1 MARTG
6 SLFSSLRHR
15 DYRLLLGAFT
25 LSDIGNW
32 AYNLALAVWI
42 YEATGSVGWVA
53 ASTVCRF
60 VPALLLS
67 PYAGVVADRFEKVR
81 LMVSLDL
88 ALAGLMSVMAV
99 LMMVDAHPVTVVA
112 VATFSSVVATAY
124 APAAAAMTPVVV
136 SEDDL
141 ASANSLRNTVDN
153 VTVVAGPGLG
163 AVFLAFGSPAF
174 ATWIDAGTF
183 LLSALVVSRI
193 HTRSGTA
200 DVTEGGTAGVLAQM
214 TTGMRAIFA
223 DRDVAVLVGCSVA
236 VTFGFGIDTVLLVVA
251 SDEILG
257 TGADGYGYLLAGLGI
272 GGILAAGLVPRLEA
286 RARLAPVILLG
297 MVGYFLPTLV
307 FVFTEEPAVA
317 FVAMV
322 LRGASTLVVDVLA
335 ITALQRALPHDILAR
350 VFGAFDSL
358 CLGVVVLGSLLTPIL
373 IAITGLDTTVWVVAA
388 GLTGFSLLGWPVLR
402 AMDERSAAR
411 RAALAHVVA
420 LLEAS
425 DLFEHTGD
433 GALHELASATT
444 RVAVPSGEPVV
455 IQGDVADA
463 VYVVVSGTLS
473 VSALDETRSRVD
485 LPVLGPG
492 DYFGEIGLIQRV
504 RRTATVTPLEPV
516 ELLRVD
522 GQAFLDTL
530 TRSGP
535 SSTILDGAALRLGR
549 THPSLRLRR
558 EGPTTTHDPTEG
570 APRAEPTAQ

>member
-1 MARTG
+1 MARTA

-67 PYAGVVADRFEKVR
+67 PYGGVLADRFEKVR
-81 LMVSLDL
+81 LMIGLDL
-88 ALAGLMSVMAV
+88 ALAGLMAGVA
-99 LMMVDAHPVTVVA
+99 LMMMADAPPVAVVA
-112 VATFSSVVATAY
+112 VATLASVVATAY

-163 AVFLAFGSPAF
+163 AVFLAFGSPAL

-183 LLSALVVSRI
+183 LVSALVVSRI
-193 HTRSGTA
+193 RTRSGTS
-200 DVTEGGTAGVLAQM
+200 DVTEGGSAGVLRQM
-214 TTGMRAIFA
+214 TTGMRAIFE
-223 DRDVAVLVGCSVA
+223 DRNVAVLVGCSVA

-257 TGADGYGYLLAGLGI
+257 TGADGYGYLLAGLGV
-272 GGILAAGLVPRLEA
+272 GGILAAGIVPRLES

-307 FVFTEEPAVA
+307 FVLSDEPVVA
-317 FVAMV
+317 FAAMV
-322 LRGASTLVVDVLA
+322 RRGASTLVVDVLA
-335 ITALQRALPHDILAR
+335 ITALQRSLPHEILAR

-358 CLGVVVLGSLLTPIL
+358 CLGVVVLGSLLTPLL
-373 IAITGLDTTVWVVAA
+373 ISITGLDTTVWIVAA
-388 GLTGFSLLGWPVLR
+388 GLTAFSLLVWPVLR
-402 AMDERSAAR
+402 AMDDRSAQR
-411 RAALAHVVA
+411 RAELAGTVS
-420 LLEAS
+420 LLERCG
-425 DLFEHTGD
+425 LFEQAGD

-444 RVAVPSGEPVV
+444 RLSVPSGEPVV

-473 VSALDETRSRVD
+473 VSALAETGTRPD

-492 DYFGEIGLIQRV
+492 DYFGEIGLIERV
-504 RRTATVTPLEPV
+504 PRTATVTPREQV
-516 ELLRVD
+516 ELLRVE
-522 GQAFLDTL
+522 GQAFLDAL

-549 THPSLRLRR
+549 THPSLLLRR
-558 EGPTTTHDPTEG
+558 EGL
-570 APRAEPTAQ
+570 TATN

>member
-1 MARTG
+1 MARTA

-67 PYAGVVADRFEKVR
+67 PYGGVLADRFEKVR
-81 LMVSLDL
+81 LMIGLDL
-88 ALAGLMSVMAV
+88 ALAGLMAVMA
-99 LMMVDAHPVTVVA
+99 LMMMADAAPVAVVA
-112 VATFSSVVATAY
+112 VATLASVVATAY

-163 AVFLAFGSPAF
+163 AVFLAFGSPAL

-183 LLSALVVSRI
+183 LVSALVVSRI
-193 HTRSGTA
+193 RTRSGTA

-214 TTGMRAIFA
+214 TTGMKAIFE
-223 DRDVAVLVGCSVA
+223 DRNIAVLVGCSVA

-257 TGADGYGYLLAGLGI
+257 TGADGYGYLLAGLGV
-272 GGILAAGLVPRLEA
+272 GGILAAGIVPRLES
-286 RARLAPVILLG
+286 RGRLAPVILLG

-307 FVFTEEPAVA
+307 FVLSDEPVVA
-317 FVAMV
+317 FAAMV

-335 ITALQRALPHDILAR
+335 ITALQRSLPHEILAR

-358 CLGVVVLGSLLTPIL
+358 CLGVVVLGSLLTPLL
-373 IAITGLDTTVWVVAA
+373 ISITGLDTTVWIVAA
-388 GLTGFSLLGWPVLR
+388 GLTGFSLLVWPVLH
-402 AMDERSAAR
+402 AMDERSAQR
-411 RAALAHVVA
+411 REELSGLVA
-420 LLEAS
+420 VLEA
-425 DLFEHTGD
+425 
-433 GALHELASATT
+433 
-444 RVAVPSGEPVV
+444 V
-455 IQGDVADA
+455 
-463 VYVVVSGTLS
+463 
-473 VSALDETRSRVD
+473 
-485 LPVLGPG
+485 
-492 DYFGEIGLIQRV
+492 
-504 RRTATVTPLEPV
+504 
-516 ELLRVD
+516 
-522 GQAFLDTL
+522 
-530 TRSGP
+530 
-535 SSTILDGAALRLGR
+535 
-549 THPSLRLRR
+549 
-558 EGPTTTHDPTEG
+558 
-570 APRAEPTAQ
+570 